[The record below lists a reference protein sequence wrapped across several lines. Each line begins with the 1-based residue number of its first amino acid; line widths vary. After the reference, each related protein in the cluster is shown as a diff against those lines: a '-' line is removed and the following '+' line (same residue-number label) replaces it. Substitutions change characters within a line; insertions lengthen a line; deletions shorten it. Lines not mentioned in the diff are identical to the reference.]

1 MRWIQLVT
9 TSPSGKTLFV
19 CSVCGRV
26 TPGPTACKDKPELPE
41 GHKYHGLTCMEVEER
56 EKDRVLHPILK
67 NAVVRSKVLAE
78 DILAGTARTAVTK
91 IKRDRQVVCDLF
103 LHAVNMAL
111 QHATT
116 QDKWRLWAA
125 MDEVREEL
133 KKK

>member
-1 MRWIQLVT
+1 MRWIQLVK

-19 CSVCGRV
+19 CSACGRV
-26 TPGPTACKDKPELPE
+26 TPGPNACKDKPELPE
-41 GHKYHGLTCMEVEER
+41 WHKYHGLTCMEIEER

-78 DILAGTARTAVTK
+78 DILAGTARAAMTK
-91 IKRDRQVVCDLF
+91 IKKDRQVVCDLL
-103 LHAVNMAL
+103 LHAMTVAL
-111 QHATT
+111 HNTT
-116 QDKWRLWAA
+116 AQDKWRIWAA